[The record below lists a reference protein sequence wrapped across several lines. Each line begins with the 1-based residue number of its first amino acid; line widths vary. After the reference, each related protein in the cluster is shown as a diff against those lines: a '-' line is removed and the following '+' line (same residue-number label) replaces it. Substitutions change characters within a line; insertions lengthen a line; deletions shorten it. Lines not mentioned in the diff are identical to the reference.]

1 VTVTLKVTVTYQNMN
16 MNLQRDPEGF
26 ERKTLHKFVDV
37 KDKLVLEVGCGEGR
51 LTWQY
56 AAASKL
62 TVGFD
67 IDHDALRVARAD
79 SQDKSC
85 GTCTCFAEA
94 GASNIPFANETFDI
108 AIMAWS
114 L

>member
-1 VTVTLKVTVTYQNMN
+1 MS

-37 KDKLVLEVGCGEGR
+37 NDKLVLEVGCGEGR

-67 IDHDALRVARAD
+67 PDHDALRIARAD
-79 SQDKSC
+79 SPYAMQKNVH
-85 GTCTCFAEA
+85 FAEA
-94 GASNIPFANETFDI
+94 SARQIPFVNETFDI
-108 AIMAWS
+108 AILAWS